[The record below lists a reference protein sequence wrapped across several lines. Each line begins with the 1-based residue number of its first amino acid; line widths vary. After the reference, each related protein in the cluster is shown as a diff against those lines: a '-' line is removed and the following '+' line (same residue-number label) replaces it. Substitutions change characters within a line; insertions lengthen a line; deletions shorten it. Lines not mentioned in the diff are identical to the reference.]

1 MVTVIL
7 TIRLELPSAESL
19 KDKRR
24 LLKPLMTRLRKDFNI
39 SIAEVDSN
47 DRHREALIGA
57 AVISNNGSFGHQV
70 ISRVVNR
77 IESNPAVVVADY
89 QVESY

>member
-1 MVTVIL
+1 MVTVVL
-7 TIRLELPSAESL
+7 TLRLALPSAQSL

-47 DRHREALIGA
+47 DRHREALIAA
-57 AVISNNGSFGHQV
+57 AVISNSSSFGHQV
-70 ISRVVNR
+70 VSKVVSRV
-77 IESNPAVVVADY
+77 ESDPTVVLADY